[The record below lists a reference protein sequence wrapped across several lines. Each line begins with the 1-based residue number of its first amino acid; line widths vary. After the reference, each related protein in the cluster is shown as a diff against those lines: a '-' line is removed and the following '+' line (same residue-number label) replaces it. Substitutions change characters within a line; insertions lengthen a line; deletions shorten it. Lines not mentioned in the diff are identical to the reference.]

1 MSDFWSKSIKT
12 VGLPGLVLYIFYY
25 FIDKISNEKITNSL
39 GIDRYYILILIIL
52 VLLAVFFIYSTLKT
66 ARAIPPVEN
75 DDNCPLDSSNN
86 ETNAEPSSSTPNPI
100 KVQYVEYKD
109 NAKHEGDNNFS

>member
-12 VGLPGLVLYIFYY
+12 VGLPGLVLYVFYY
-25 FIDKISNEKITNSL
+25 FVDKISNEKITNLL
-39 GIDRYYILILIIL
+39 GIDRFYILILIIL

-66 ARAIPPVEN
+66 ARTIPPVEN
-75 DDNCPLDSSNN
+75 DYNRPLDATNN
-86 ETNAEPSSSTPNPI
+86 ETNTESSSSKQNPI
-100 KVQYVEYKD
+100 KVQFVEYKD